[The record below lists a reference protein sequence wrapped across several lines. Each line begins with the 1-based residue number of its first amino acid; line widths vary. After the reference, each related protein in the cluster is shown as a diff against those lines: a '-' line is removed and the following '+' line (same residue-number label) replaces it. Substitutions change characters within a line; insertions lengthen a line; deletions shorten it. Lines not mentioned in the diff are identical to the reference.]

1 MKIPVSFRT
10 SYARADKQILVDS
23 GATDNFIDPRLI
35 KRLGLRSL
43 RLERPRKIWNID
55 GTNNR
60 AGMISD
66 YVDLN
71 VQSGSKGTKMRFL
84 VTDLG
89 LEDLILGYP
98 WLAYFEPKFSWKEGV
113 IDTTHLPV
121 IIRSLSWH
129 QTTQTIVSNA
139 TVARIVT
146 NELNDQDKDQI
157 VQELE
162 REYSSGRG
170 MATQFA
176 QDAQQYTQMVEVPS
190 EYQRHAKVFDK
201 EASNRFPPSRPWD
214 HAIEL
219 KADAPKAIDCKVY
232 PITPTEDE
240 ALLKFLK
247 DMQERGYIRPSKSPY
262 ASSFFFIRKKDGK
275 LRLVQDY
282 RKLNQWTVPNRYPL
296 PLIPELIA
304 QVKDA
309 EIFSKFD
316 VRQGYNNV
324 CIKKGDEHKA
334 AFKTKYGLFEP
345 LVMFFGLRNS
355 PSTFQAMMDQE
366 FRDIIEEQRLL
377 GTEIIIYMDDILV
390 ASTSLAGHRK
400 AVHAILDRLEELDLY
415 LKPEKCTW
423 EAPRVDYLGLILE
436 KGVTRMDPAKIKGIA
451 NWPTPTTVKQVRSF
465 LGFCNFYRPF
475 IYHFSHIARPLN
487 ELTRKENPWTWEE
500 RHQKAFEELRN
511 RVTSEPVL
519 AQPRLDQQFELEVDA
534 SGFAFGAVLSQKGED
549 GKRHPIAF
557 YSATALEAE
566 RNYDIYDLELL
577 AIVKACRHWRPYL
590 AGSPHKIIVH
600 TDHANLQYWRQPHK
614 ISRRIAREVL
624 ELSEFDIELHHI
636 PGKNNGR
643 ADALSRRP
651 DYDQGERDN
660 ENVIVLPESIFVQ
673 SGTTT
678 FEPPRAA
685 QDEDTLRPWIDPH
698 QLKKINGE
706 WWKGQRKVI
715 TGDTEARRNI
725 IKNHHDLPAYGHPG
739 ISRTTDL
746 VAKYHWWPNLAMEV
760 QNYVKGCAEC
770 QRHKINT
777 QARKAPLSPITPA
790 RDALPFQTIAL
801 DFIVKL
807 PISNGY
813 NSILTITDHDC
824 SKAAIF
830 IPCNETINAEGV
842 AGLYLRYVFPR
853 YGLPAKIISDRDPR
867 FTSKFMKE
875 LLHLIGATTN
885 TSTAYHPRTDGQS
898 ERSNQFLGQFL
909 RPWVNAQQDNWEPYL
924 PIAEFAHNAWRNEMT
939 RQTPFS
945 ILMGYE
951 PRADISNVPTSIPVL
966 ELRREVWKRARE
978 DAHKFIIQA
987 QARWAQSKKEGR
999 TFKEG
1004 DQVWLEGRNLHLDQP
1019 SAKLAPKRHG
1029 PFVVKR
1035 VLSPITYQLTLPHQ
1049 WKIHDV
1055 FHVDLLTP
1063 YIETD
1068 FHGPNYTRPP
1078 PDLIDGEEEY
1088 EVESV
1093 LKSRRYGRGRKV
1105 QYLVKWKGYTDSDN
1119 EWVNWDDMHADEALA
1134 EFKRRWP
1141 QAITHIRGAA
1151 NETESTTHQMSTNVL
1166 CAALP
1171 YAELEGPIPYD
1182 GPSIAATY
1190 NDPDASA
1197 TIGSGY
1203 SPTETVTFFLLII
1216 VHITDY
1222 HWDRHLYFVIHS
1234 HHAQTMTHT
1243 PPSDDS
1249 ILILR
1254 LVVLVACDSD

>member
-71 VQSGSKGTKMRFL
+71 VQSGIKGTKMRFL

-190 EYQRHAKVFDK
+190 EYQRHAKVFDE

-219 KADAPKAIDCKVY
+219 KEDAPKAIDCKVY

-275 LRLVQDY
+275 LRPVQDY

-451 NWPTPTTVKQVRSF
+451 NWPTPMTVKQVRSF

-519 AQPRLDQQFELEVDA
+519 AQPRLDQQFELEVNA

-549 GKRHPIAF
+549 GKKHPIAF

-624 ELSEFDIELHHI
+624 ELSEFNIELHHI

-660 ENVIVLPESIFVQ
+660 ENVVVLPESIFVQ

-739 ISRTTDL
+739 ISRTMDL

-790 RDALPFQTIAL
+790 RGALPFQTIAL

-813 NSILTITDHDC
+813 DSILTITDHDC

-830 IPCNETINAEGV
+830 IPCNETIDAEGV

-867 FTSKFMKE
+867 FTSKLMKE

-924 PIAEFAHNAWRNEMT
+924 PIAEFAHN
-939 RQTPFS
+939 
-945 ILMGYE
+945 
-951 PRADISNVPTSIPVL
+951 VL
-966 ELRREVWKRARE
+966 RFA
-978 DAHKFIIQA
+978 
-987 QARWAQSKKEGR
+987 
-999 TFKEG
+999 
-1004 DQVWLEGRNLHLDQP
+1004 
-1019 SAKLAPKRHG
+1019 
-1029 PFVVKR
+1029 
-1035 VLSPITYQLTLPHQ
+1035 
-1049 WKIHDV
+1049 
-1055 FHVDLLTP
+1055 
-1063 YIETD
+1063 
-1068 FHGPNYTRPP
+1068 
-1078 PDLIDGEEEY
+1078 
-1088 EVESV
+1088 
-1093 LKSRRYGRGRKV
+1093 
-1105 QYLVKWKGYTDSDN
+1105 
-1119 EWVNWDDMHADEALA
+1119 
-1134 EFKRRWP
+1134 
-1141 QAITHIRGAA
+1141 
-1151 NETESTTHQMSTNVL
+1151 
-1166 CAALP
+1166 
-1171 YAELEGPIPYD
+1171 
-1182 GPSIAATY
+1182 
-1190 NDPDASA
+1190 
-1197 TIGSGY
+1197 
-1203 SPTETVTFFLLII
+1203 
-1216 VHITDY
+1216 
-1222 HWDRHLYFVIHS
+1222 
-1234 HHAQTMTHT
+1234 
-1243 PPSDDS
+1243 
-1249 ILILR
+1249 
-1254 LVVLVACDSD
+1254 